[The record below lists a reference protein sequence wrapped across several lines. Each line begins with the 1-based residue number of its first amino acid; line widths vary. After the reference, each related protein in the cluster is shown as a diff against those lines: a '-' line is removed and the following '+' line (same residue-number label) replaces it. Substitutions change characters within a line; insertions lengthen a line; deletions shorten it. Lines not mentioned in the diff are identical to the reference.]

1 MTVAGEGST
10 PLGNLLGFTRIQHS
24 GAGVVLE
31 AEIRP
36 DLVNRRGVVHGGV
49 LSALLD
55 SALGGAVVAG
65 IDPVEWCATLQLS
78 VQFISGGRRGPLR
91 ASGRMTRRGSRCA
104 FAEGEVLDAR
114 GKLIARAQGTWYVCA
129 GTAGLRGCIRRWK
142 MREQRRRAWPC
153 TRAAWVPSTSTST

>member
-1 MTVAGEGST
+1 MTSAIEDNS
-10 PLGNLLGFTRIQHS
+10 PLGNLLGFTRVEDS
-24 GAGVVLE
+24 AARVVLE

-36 DLVNRRGVVHGGV
+36 ELLNRRGVVHGGV

-65 IDPVEWCATLQLS
+65 IDPEEWCATLQLS

-91 ASGRMTRRGSRCA
+91 ATGRLTRRGPRCA

-114 GKLIARAQGTWYVCA
+114 GKLIARAQGTWY
-129 GTAGLRGCIRRWK
+129 I
-142 MREQRRRAWPC
+142 WPE
-153 TRAAWVPSTSTST
+153 RPD

>member
-1 MTVAGEGST
+1 MTSAIEDNS
-10 PLGNLLGFTRIQHS
+10 PLGSLLGFTRVEDS
-24 GAGVVLE
+24 AAGVVLE

-36 DLVNRRGVVHGGV
+36 ELLNRRGVVHGGV

-65 IDPVEWCATLQLS
+65 IDPEEWCATLQLS

-91 ASGRMTRRGSRCA
+91 ATGRLTRRGPRCA

-114 GKLIARAQGTWYVCA
+114 GKLIARAQGTWY
-129 GTAGLRGCIRRWK
+129 I
-142 MREQRRRAWPC
+142 WPE
-153 TRAAWVPSTSTST
+153 RPD